1 MVLALSLGGF
11 YARFP
16 PLIPVLK
23 DEKSREA
30 FLDEVPSLPRSFRH
44 CVLLHS
50 FSLFVLTFLETLGGR
65 LHSNWRKMTHHQSC
79 IQPIVS
85 VQCVCFIAVC
95 HSFKSY
101 FIPSPSFNAGFPEV
115 EPSPSSLLHVGHN
128 RVSPRCTSP
137 TVHLPSV
144 LRLPR
149 SSFPLLSVV
158 LWDVDKRFFSAR
170 VVPSLLGLL
179 FPAFSFENSFWLPFS
194 AMPLLFS
201 GHLS

>member
-1 MVLALSLGGF
+1 MRDLCFPSSMDPTLSWHEEGAEVDVARPSERVSDFDKSSPRPVAVLSMVLALSLGGF

-79 IQPIVS
+79 SQRAAFSQLFRFS
-85 VQCVCFIAVC
+85 VCASLLCVIA
-95 HSFKSY
+95 SRATS
-101 FIPSPSFNAGFPEV
+101 SPPHLSMLD
-115 EPSPSSLLHVGHN
+115 SQKSSLPLHL
-128 RVSPRCTSP
+128 CY
-137 TVHLPSV
+137 
-144 LRLPR
+144 
-149 SSFPLLSVV
+149 
-158 LWDVDKRFFSAR
+158 
-170 VVPSLLGLL
+170 
-179 FPAFSFENSFWLPFS
+179 
-194 AMPLLFS
+194 M
-201 GHLS
+201 